1 MNFTRLLRGNRL
13 LSKHSFW
20 EQSLDIEDA
29 LIANQSSFSI
39 LIFLFFSLFP
49 PFNEQDRIC
58 CNNKWA
64 TLVRSKQKP
73 PKNSRSSTSSV
84 EFDAKTFF
92 FLEKARTRDLRIQRR
107 DKANFSPTLRNSV
120 GNCGKLV
127 HVWSLMTSSSLVWQ
141 LCAAMMCWV
150 GYLLKDSELFILF
163 AENSQ
168 ILLKISVI
176 PILVTFIYLV
186 ELNLLLNNQLNSS
199 LRHILVTLLSSWN
212 SSQPCSTWA
221 DNFHTL
227 KYIDLWYPIWKS
239 NPEQTRRTTCSLY
252 ADYKSFELFLFQ
264 GERSTVTQ
272 KLAER
277 KNQGIYNAIF
287 NPRSCSQSQ
296 QNRIERS
303 LKVAKKAF
311 AWVKSSK
318 S

>member
-1 MNFTRLLRGNRL
+1 MPKWIFQKISGDQQGVRGNRL
-13 LSKHSFW
+13 VSKHSFW

-39 LIFLFFSLFP
+39 LIFLFFSLFS

-141 LCAAMMCWV
+141 LLNFV
-150 GYLLKDSELFILF
+150 DYLYLAGRALYQKKTPFVWSVKIVSMYLGVFSRGGAQCFHMGVKVLVLN
-163 AENSQ
+163 ASSQ
-168 ILLKISVI
+168 IC
-176 PILVTFIYLV
+176 
-186 ELNLLLNNQLNSS
+186 N
-199 LRHILVTLLSSWN
+199 
-212 SSQPCSTWA
+212 
-221 DNFHTL
+221 
-227 KYIDLWYPIWKS
+227 
-239 NPEQTRRTTCSLY
+239 
-252 ADYKSFELFLFQ
+252 
-264 GERSTVTQ
+264 
-272 KLAER
+272 
-277 KNQGIYNAIF
+277 
-287 NPRSCSQSQ
+287 
-296 QNRIERS
+296 
-303 LKVAKKAF
+303 
-311 AWVKSSK
+311 
-318 S
+318 